1 VFCSALALTVEELR
15 ALLAVVL
22 GLSNLVL
29 LFVNKALAHEQQSA
43 DKAQLNLSVLQKQ
56 VHVDVLAHLPTEGWE
71 HRSSVAAAVVA
82 ELRMWQCSLWLCS
95 LCCFAPLSSVNVQ
108 ASEGWSLVY

>member
-1 VFCSALALTVEELR
+1 VSDLLPSVFCSALALTVEELR

-56 VHVDVLAHLPTEGWE
+56 VHVAVVAHQPREGWE

-82 ELRMWQCSLWLCS
+82 ELRMWQC
-95 LCCFAPLSSVNVQ
+95 
-108 ASEGWSLVY
+108 